1 MFYIMVVSHLI
12 LFFNNNL
19 KLNLIELSKK
29 IIKLKKIFED
39 DEKKE

>member
-1 MFYIMVVSHLI
+1 MVVSHLI
-12 LFFNNNL
+12 LLFNNNL

>member
-1 MFYIMVVSHLI
+1 MVVSHLI

-39 DEKKE
+39 EKKE

>member
-1 MFYIMVVSHLI
+1 MVVSHLI